1 MRFWLAVVWLIYTT
15 AMVLWWWRLGLTATS
30 EPSKYRMLMGE
41 GASFLLTTTI
51 GGAALIYLVMRD
63 HERHGQLKNFFNIFS
78 HDLKTSISRLRLQA
92 DVLKEE
98 GVGRNNKTLER
109 MLDDIN
115 RLDLQ
120 LENSLIFSEGN
131 SNQLVVEDLSLSNL
145 VEMVKNECLEL
156 EVSLDQ
162 DARIRA
168 DRRSLMSVLR
178 NLFQNAMIHG
188 NSQRISIRSEQ
199 LPLGRMR
206 LSIYDH
212 GKGFSGNFET
222 LGHDPLPQQESTGNG
237 IGLYLCRSLISRQGG
252 KLEFSNDATR
262 GFAAHLELPGEALKS
277 EARR

>member
-1 MRFWLAVVWLIYTT
+1 
-15 AMVLWWWRLGLTATS
+15 
-30 EPSKYRMLMGE
+30 
-41 GASFLLTTTI
+41 
-51 GGAALIYLVMRD
+51 
-63 HERHGQLKNFFNIFS
+63 
-78 HDLKTSISRLRLQA
+78 
-92 DVLKEE
+92 
-98 GVGRNNKTLER
+98 
-109 MLDDIN
+109 
-115 RLDLQ
+115 
-120 LENSLIFSEGN
+120 
-131 SNQLVVEDLSLSNL
+131 
-145 VEMVKNECLEL
+145 MVKNECLEL